1 MTASNETQCFS
12 TLQLVTKDKQTI
24 TTHITAHLI
33 RESSGQMSYTIIC
46 KYRIVRGDIE
56 SGNLHQNT
64 SSADQHVV
72 GPRNYHNGS
81 SPWHHYRE
89 ENKSKE
95 DVEVDSHYTLR
106 ASQGNNHYNNEKLT
120 CSLATGLLG
129 GLPQPWYVS
138 SNLVSGRHNERR
150 PHGKPSA
157 LIQHIKS
164 TMHGDFSSIEP
175 YQQNPDGSP
184 GSPCSPSS
192 PRAEGKLRI
201 KNNRT
206 ARERPYP
213 SVVSGHPMNNG
224 NQYGGYLERLQ
235 GTLDLTCLFGRK
247 DTYKAHGTICLL
259 SSRCSLAELRQRS
272 DGDNGGRSEK
282 KYQSRPNSFGML
294 SVEESVTA
302 ALKCLSNDQIK
313 LLDQATWELSETVP

>member
-1 MTASNETQCFS
+1 MTT
-12 TLQLVTKDKQTI
+12 
-24 TTHITAHLI
+24 
-33 RESSGQMSYTIIC
+33 SYFFFKT
-46 KYRIVRGDIE
+46 YRGDIE

-64 SSADQHVV
+64 SSADQHVI
-72 GPRNYHNGS
+72 GPRNHHNGA

-106 ASQGNNHYNNEKLT
+106 ASQGNNHYNNEELT

-164 TMHGDFSSIEP
+164 TMHGDFSTREP

-192 PRAEGKLRI
+192 PRAKGKLRI

-206 ARERPYP
+206 ARERPNP
-213 SVVSGHPMNNG
+213 SVVSGHPINNG
-224 NQYGGYLERLQ
+224 NQYSGYLERLQ

-272 DGDNGGRSEK
+272 DGDNGGRNEK
-282 KYQSRPNSFGML
+282 KCQSRPNSFGML